1 MDKSSSHDFNLAG
14 RKIAFEIGRSNLYK
28 RSFKC
33 FFFFFFLYAWEMKR
47 RPTYIHIYSCIF
59 PSIIMNID
67 RYHHNDSYNYAKTL
81 VDRFLNSIFHVE
93 RKSRLLIMLFVWCY
107 FVNQCDNSDFKLCLW
122 IFRRE
127 KERENEKARKPH
139 WIREGLSNIVYRV
152 VKQVI
157 RYPSYSMNTY
167 TSIYVTVE
175 ISDRMI
181 PSFPER

>member
-1 MDKSSSHDFNLAG
+1 M
-14 RKIAFEIGRSNLYK
+14 
-28 RSFKC
+28 
-33 FFFFFFLYAWEMKR
+33 
-47 RPTYIHIYSCIF
+47 
-59 PSIIMNID
+59 
-67 RYHHNDSYNYAKTL
+67 L
-81 VDRFLNSIFHVE
+81 VDLSKRE
-93 RKSRLLIMLFVWCY
+93 RERDRK
-107 FVNQCDNSDFKLCLW
+107 
-122 IFRRE
+122 
-127 KERENEKARKPH
+127 RENEKARKPH